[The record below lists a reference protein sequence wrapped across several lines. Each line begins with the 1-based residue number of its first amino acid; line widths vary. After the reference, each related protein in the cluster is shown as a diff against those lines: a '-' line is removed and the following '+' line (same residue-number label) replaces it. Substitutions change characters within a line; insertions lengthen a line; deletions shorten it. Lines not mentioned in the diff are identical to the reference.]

1 MKELTYL
8 HCQCFSISNIANNFF
23 NYVKLNPGMPAIF
36 VVLDSLNVDKR
47 VTLAAMR
54 KLMANQI
61 NLFSIIISDCQDSET
76 RNFFTEF
83 VGGDE
88 SRI

>member
-1 MKELTYL
+1 MFLGQGISEAVAQEGCLKMKELTYL

-54 KLMANQI
+54 KLMAN
-61 NLFSIIISDCQDSET
+61 
-76 RNFFTEF
+76 
-83 VGGDE
+83 
-88 SRI
+88 